1 MSEKKNSALYL
12 IAVTLLAAA
21 IVVPRIYAGT
31 LLVKYDI
38 LFWKSSGGGYAPTEL
53 ALVSKFIAFGVGCF
67 FLYGVWRSR
76 TARAKWAIALV
87 VSVLAFLSISVP
99 TSWDRYQAI
108 ARAQPLIGLISAYHK
123 EHGRYP
129 DQLSE
134 LAGVPHTGLAPAR
147 RFYYAS
153 ATSDKDDS
161 GSWFPSARRFH
172 GKSPYVICVPLI
184 PGGTLVYRP
193 DGKYY
198 DLQGGGDEP
207 DGWYTSSI
215 D

>member
-1 MSEKKNSALYL
+1 MFEKKNSTLYL
-12 IAVTLLAAA
+12 IAAILLAAA
-21 IVVPRIYAGT
+21 IVVPRIFART

-38 LFWKSSGGGYAPTEL
+38 LFWNSSGAGYAPTGL
-53 ALVSKFIAFGVGCF
+53 AVVSKVIAFVVGCF
-67 FLYGVWRSR
+67 FLYGVWRNR
-76 TARAKWAIALV
+76 TARANWAIALV
-87 VSVLAFLSISVP
+87 VSVLAFLSVSVAIFRDK
-99 TSWDRYQAI
+99 SQVI
-108 ARAQPLIGLISAYHK
+108 ARAQPLIGLITAYHK

-129 DQLSE
+129 DQLSD

-161 GSWFPSARRFH
+161 GSWFPSARRFL

-184 PGGTLVYRP
+184 PVGTLVYRP

-198 DLQGGGDEP
+198 DLQGGDDEP
-207 DGWYTSSI
+207 DGWYTSGI

>member
-1 MSEKKNSALYL
+1 MSGKKNSALYL
-12 IAVTLLAAA
+12 ITVTLLAAA
-21 IVVPRIYAGT
+21 IVVPRIFAGT

-38 LFWKSSGGGYAPTEL
+38 LFWTSSGGGYAPTEL
-53 ALVSKFIAFGVGCF
+53 AVVSKFIAFGAGCF
-67 FLYGVWRSR
+67 FLYGFWSNR

-87 VSVLAFLSISVP
+87 VSVLAFLSISVAIF
-99 TSWDRYQAI
+99 WDKSQVI

-129 DQLSE
+129 NQLSE

-161 GSWFPSARRFH
+161 GSWFPSARRFL
-172 GKSPYVICVPLI
+172 GKSPYVICVPLV

-193 DGKYY
+193 DGKYN
-198 DLQGGGDEP
+198 DLPGGRTEP
-207 DGWYTSSI
+207 DGWHSTNI